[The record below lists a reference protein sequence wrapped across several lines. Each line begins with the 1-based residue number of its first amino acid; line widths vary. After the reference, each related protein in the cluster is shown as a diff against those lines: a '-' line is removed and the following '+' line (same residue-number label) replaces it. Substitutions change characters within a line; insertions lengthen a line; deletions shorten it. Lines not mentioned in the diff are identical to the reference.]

1 MVDGTRHGVSAGR
14 EGGWYHSSPE
24 PPRPAVVART
34 RHATVTLRRVTAIL
48 GGLVAA
54 ALWAAATL
62 ASSRSSRM
70 LGSRVV
76 LAWVMLIGCLVG
88 IPLAAIDAP
97 VDRLEPRTI
106 TLLAIAGICYVAGL
120 ALTYAALQI
129 GKVSIVAP
137 IVATEG
143 AVAAVIAVW
152 LGDAI
157 GLAAGVMLAVIA
169 IGVVLSSLDRSGTDV
184 PAGDTDLVADAL
196 DGPPPPPSALSDTPP
211 LAPGDARKSALLAI
225 AAAVIFGV
233 GLVASGTAASLVPVA
248 WVALSARIV
257 GVAVITASDRAE
269 RTTAPDPGRPA
280 VAGHLGRRRDPR
292 LDGLGV
298 GRPREHRD
306 RRRSRV
312 AVRGHR
318 GRRCVPAVRR
328 AAQPGA
334 GRRGRARRGRGDG
347 AGRDPGLTTRSL
359 ESKSRRCPQV
369 GVLGDERHD

>member
-1 MVDGTRHGVSAGR
+1 
-14 EGGWYHSSPE
+14 
-24 PPRPAVVART
+24 
-34 RHATVTLRRVTAIL
+34 
-48 GGLVAA
+48 
-54 ALWAAATL
+54 
-62 ASSRSSRM
+62 M

-88 IPLAAIDAP
+88 IPLAAVDAP
-97 VDRLEPRTI
+97 VGPIEPGTVG
-106 TLLAIAGICYVAGL
+106 LLAIAGICYVAGL

-157 GLAAGVMLAVIA
+157 GFAAGAMLAVIA
-169 IGVVLSSLDRSGTDV
+169 IGVVLSSIDRSGTDV

-225 AAAVIFGV
+225 AAAAIFGV

-257 GVAVITASDRAE
+257 GVAVITASDRVE
-269 RTTAPDPGRPA
+269 RTPPLTRAALPLLVISGVGEILGSMASAWGARESIAIVAVLGSQFAAIAA
-280 VAGHLGRRRDPR
+280 VAAFLLFGER
-292 LDGLGV
+292 L
-298 GRPREHRD
+298 
-306 RRRSRV
+306 SRV
-312 AVRGHR
+312 
-318 GRRCVPAVRR
+318 
-328 AAQPGA
+328 QI
-334 GRRGRARRGRGDG
+334 
-347 AGRDPGLTTRSL
+347 
-359 ESKSRRCPQV
+359 V
-369 GVLGDERHD
+369 GVVLVVAGVTALAAIQA